1 MNLIMTKG
9 HSRIPVYSGSL
20 TNIIGLV
27 LVSVFSLENN
37 QVTIMNL
44 LFGTRKDSYPGHL
57 ITYNAN
63 YVI

>member
-9 HSRIPVYSGSL
+9 HSRIPVYSGSP

-27 LVSVFSLENN
+27 LVSVLSLENN
-37 QVTIMNL
+37 QVTIMIL
-44 LFGTRKDSYPGHL
+44 LFGTWKDSYLGHL

-63 YVI
+63 YAI